1 MLVLLGLSMS
11 SFSALLLLY
20 VLGSR
25 RFKGMRTDYP
35 CTLHMRKLASAGLY
49 AVERFKTMERFPD
62 AGVRIMQRIR
72 SLYGHKDT
80 LFMAKLVMGDMF
92 LTALLVLLL
101 SGLLGI
107 AGGGD
112 PAVLLLGLLGAG
124 LTPLLV
130 LRQLDQKIMLRKR
143 RIVLELPEV
152 LSKMILLINAG
163 ETLQKALIRSVDS
176 SRAAASPLHAEFG
189 QAVRELEMNVSLPKV
204 LEDLSKRCA
213 MQETALFTTTILLN
227 YRRGGEDF
235 LVALRSL
242 AKELWDRR
250 KAESRKLGEEAS
262 SKLVFPMVAIFLVV
276 MIIVASPAVLSING

>member
-1 MLVLLGLSMS
+1 MLVLLCLSVG
-11 SFSALLLLY
+11 SFLALLFLY
-20 VLGSR
+20 VLGFR
-25 RFKGMRTDYP
+25 RFKDVRTDYP
-35 CTLHMRKLASAGLY
+35 CTLHMKKLAPAGLY

-80 LFMAKLVMGDMF
+80 LVMSKLVMGDML
-92 LTALLVLLL
+92 LTALLVLVL

-107 AGGGD
+107 VGGGD
-112 PAVLLLGLLGAG
+112 PAVALLGLLGAG
-124 LTPLLV
+124 LTPWLM
-130 LRQLDQKIMLRKR
+130 LRQLDQQIRLRKR

-163 ETLQKALIRSVDS
+163 ETVQKALIRSVDT
-176 SRAAASPLHAEFG
+176 SRVGASPLHAEFG
-189 QAVRELEMNVSLPKV
+189 QVVRELEMNVSLPKV

-213 MQETALFTTTILLN
+213 MQEMALFTTTILLN

>member
-1 MLVLLGLSMS
+1 MLLLLCLSMG
-11 SFSALLLLY
+11 SFLALLLLY
-20 VLGSR
+20 ALGSR
-25 RFKGMRTDYP
+25 HFTDVRTDYP
-35 CTLHMRKLASAGLY
+35 CTLHMKKLAPAGLY

-80 LFMAKLVMGDMF
+80 LVMSKLVMGDML
-92 LTALLVLLL
+92 LTALLVLIL

-112 PAVLLLGLLGAG
+112 PAVALLGVLGAG
-124 LTPLLV
+124 LTPWLM
-130 LRQLDQKIMLRKR
+130 LRQLDQQIRLRKR

-163 ETLQKALIRSVDS
+163 ETVQKALIRSVDT
-176 SRAAASPLHAEFG
+176 SRVGASPLHAEFG

-213 MQETALFTTTILLN
+213 MQEMALFTTTILLN

>member
-1 MLVLLGLSMS
+1 MLVLLCLSMG
-11 SFSALLLLY
+11 SFLALLFLY
-20 VLGSR
+20 ALGSG
-25 RFKGMRTDYP
+25 RFKDVRTDYP
-35 CTLHMRKLASAGLY
+35 CTLHMKKLAPAGLY

-80 LFMAKLVMGDMF
+80 LVMSKLVMGDML
-92 LTALLVLLL
+92 LTALLVLML

-107 AGGGD
+107 AGGD
-112 PAVLLLGLLGAG
+112 PAVALLGLLGAG
-124 LTPLLV
+124 LTPWLM
-130 LRQLDQKIMLRKR
+130 LRQLDQQIRLRKR
-143 RIVLELPEV
+143 RIVLELPEM

-163 ETLQKALIRSVDS
+163 ETVQKALIRSVDI
-176 SRAAASPLHAEFG
+176 SRAGASPLHAEFG

-213 MQETALFTTTILLN
+213 MQEMALFTTTILLN